1 LPKWICGIDE
11 WKHDVTIHSAYFEG
25 DDTGDAAEK
34 NIKVENEH
42 SDSTNNEDWGDDDG
56 DRKVTKESDVT

>member
-1 LPKWICGIDE
+1 M
-11 WKHDVTIHSAYFEG
+11 TIHSAYFEG